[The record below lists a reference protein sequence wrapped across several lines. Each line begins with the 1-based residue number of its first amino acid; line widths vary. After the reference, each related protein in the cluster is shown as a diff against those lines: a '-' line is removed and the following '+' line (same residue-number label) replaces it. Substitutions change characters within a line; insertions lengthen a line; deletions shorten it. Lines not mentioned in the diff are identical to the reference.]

1 MEREGGQTV
10 AVKAP
15 TEDDEGLD
23 PTTNEVITEKLG
35 AAVAAAVPVDQGD
48 SLHEQTAAATAVLRM
63 HMAHPND
70 KATKAEAPVKE
81 VEEEDP
87 MNLNTAEKATIESPK
102 ARAYGIRAQ
111 VQVVEGG

>member
-1 MEREGGQTV
+1 M
-10 AVKAP
+10 
-15 TEDDEGLD
+15 
-23 PTTNEVITEKLG
+23 
-35 AAVAAAVPVDQGD
+35 VAAPI
-48 SLHEQTAAATAVLRM
+48 VLRM
-63 HMAHPND
+63 LAAHPND
-70 KATKAEAPVKE
+70 KVTVAKAQVIEEE